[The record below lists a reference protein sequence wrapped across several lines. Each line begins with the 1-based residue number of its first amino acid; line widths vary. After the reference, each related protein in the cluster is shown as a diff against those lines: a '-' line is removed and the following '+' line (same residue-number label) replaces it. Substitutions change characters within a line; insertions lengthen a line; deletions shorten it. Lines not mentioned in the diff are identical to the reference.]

1 MYMIIKDMKRLEL
14 NTKTTGI
21 FSKTQT
27 LKIIE

>member
-14 NTKTTGI
+14 NTKNTGI